1 MSGQGNSKIVAVS
14 VALAIGLVAVYVNN
28 PRYGYAA
35 LTQVD
40 VKADPGVSEKLE
52 MPLPPDLWPR

>member
-14 VALAIGLVAVYVNN
+14 VVLAIGLVAVYVNN

-35 LTQVD
+35 PTQVD
-40 VKADPGVSEKLE
+40 IKADWGMSEKLE
-52 MPLPPDLWPR
+52 LPLPPDLWPR